1 MPTNELILVVEDAAS
16 EAVLRRILADLAPAW
31 TVALV
36 DNCGGATPMR
46 SKLQRYRN
54 TSHVL
59 PHILLTDLD
68 NAECASALMA
78 AWGVVSEPPRLLFR
92 VAVREIEAWL
102 MGDRAGTA
110 AWLQVPATKVPMQAE
125 AQPDPKQTLLALGRA
140 SKSRRLRAEFCPA
153 PGSSASQGPL
163 YNDHIRRF
171 VQQDWNLAAAR
182 AVVPSL
188 NRACCR
194 ISELA
199 GTAA

>member
-1 MPTNELILVVEDAAS
+1 M
-16 EAVLRRILADLAPAW
+16 
-31 TVALV
+31 
-36 DNCGGATPMR
+36 
-46 SKLQRYRN
+46 
-54 TSHVL
+54 
-59 PHILLTDLD
+59 
-68 NAECASALMA
+68 
-78 AWGVVSEPPRLLFR
+78 
-92 VAVREIEAWL
+92 REIEAWL

-163 YNDHIRRF
+163 YNDHIKRF

-182 AVVPSL
+182 AAVPSL
-188 NRACCR
+188 NRACSR
-194 ISELA
+194 ITELA

>member
-1 MPTNELILVVEDAAS
+1 MSTMEWILVVEDAAS
-16 EAVLRRILADLAPAW
+16 EAVLRRLLADLAPAW

-36 DNCGGATPMR
+36 DNCGGAAPMR
-46 SKLQRYRN
+46 SRLPRYRN
-54 TSHVL
+54 ASHVL
-59 PHILLTDLD
+59 PHLLLTDLD
-68 NAECASALMA
+68 NADCASALMA

-92 VAVREIEAWL
+92 VAVREVEAWL

-163 YNDHIRRF
+163 YNDHIKRF

-182 AVVPSL
+182 AAVPSL
-188 NRACCR
+188 NRACSR
-194 ISELA
+194 ITELA